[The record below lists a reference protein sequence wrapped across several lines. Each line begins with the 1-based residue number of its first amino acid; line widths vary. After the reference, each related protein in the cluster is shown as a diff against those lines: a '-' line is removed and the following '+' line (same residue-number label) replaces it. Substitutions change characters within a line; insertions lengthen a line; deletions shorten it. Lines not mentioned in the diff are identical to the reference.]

1 MLSPEEKDRAN
12 MMADMII
19 ILGEILRREGSMP
32 ASEFYGL
39 TRGRIPPETFEYMVQ
54 ILKNAGVVLE
64 AAGELI
70 WIGGD

>member
-1 MLSPEEKDRAN
+1 
-12 MMADMII
+12 
-19 ILGEILRREGSMP
+19 MP